1 MGLFSK
7 DAPDPPD
14 YAAAATAQGEAN
26 KEAAIASSMLSNPN
40 INSPYGSQRVS
51 YAQGPDG
58 NWIPTVDRE
67 FSPEEQAKYDAD
79 NRITMSL
86 YGTAED
92 GLGRVN
98 DMLGTD
104 FDPNLTPYRNLSGN
118 YGRQMNNEELRRNLP
133 AYYKF
138 FSRGKMPGVDGLT
151 AEGLP
156 EQGDASVGGLS
167 SIRDAI
173 TGLYGD
179 EFAQEESQLRSDL
192 AARGFNPGDEGWN
205 DEMRRF
211 DQRQNDFDLQ
221 ALLSAGSEQSRI
233 NQDMRANRGQQF
245 GERQGIH
252 SAQGQDWG
260 REMGLRGYLDDQRRY
275 MRDSQFNERLAR
287 GNLMEQQR
295 LNAFNV
301 DRQAA
306 QTAADIRA
314 RQYQEAER
322 DRLRPLSEINAL
334 RTGGQPQMA
343 QFQNFSGQNIQAA
356 PVYQAAYDR
365 GNFDMANFANQ
376 PDTMGQLFGFG
387 GSVLGG
393 MATGN
398 TGFFA

>member
-40 INSPYGSQRVS
+40 IYGPYGSQTVS

-58 NWIPTVDRE
+58 NWIPTVRQS

-104 FDPNLTPYRNLSGN
+104 FDPNLTPYRGLSGN

-138 FSRGKMPGVDGLT
+138 FSRGKMPGVDALTTDGLT
-151 AEGLP
+151 

-167 SIRDAI
+167 NIRDAI
-173 TGLYGD
+173 TRLYGD

-211 DQRQNDFDLQ
+211 DQ
-221 ALLSAGSEQSRI
+221 
-233 NQDMRANRGQQF
+233 
-245 GERQGIH
+245 
-252 SAQGQDWG
+252 
-260 REMGLRGYLDDQRRY
+260 
-275 MRDSQFNERLAR
+275 LA
-287 GNLMEQQR
+287 
-295 LNAFNV
+295 
-301 DRQAA
+301 
-306 QTAADIRA
+306 
-314 RQYQEAER
+314 
-322 DRLRPLSEINAL
+322 
-334 RTGGQPQMA
+334 
-343 QFQNFSGQNIQAA
+343 
-356 PVYQAAYDR
+356 
-365 GNFDMANFANQ
+365 
-376 PDTMGQLFGFG
+376 
-387 GSVLGG
+387 
-393 MATGN
+393 
-398 TGFFA
+398 